1 MKYHRLHIDT
11 KNIDTYNQV
20 TVLLGIEPTK
30 FESKRKFNYVTEL
43 WTYTVDVGEEE
54 PYFDFINKFL
64 DIIEPKFD
72 ELKKLGID
80 KENISFWLNYE
91 YDQQCAMEFD
101 PQEMK
106 RLGESGIVL
115 CIDCWQMIIK

>member
-43 WTYTVDVGEEE
+43 WTYTVDVDDEE

-115 CIDCWQMIIK
+115 CIDCWQIKVK